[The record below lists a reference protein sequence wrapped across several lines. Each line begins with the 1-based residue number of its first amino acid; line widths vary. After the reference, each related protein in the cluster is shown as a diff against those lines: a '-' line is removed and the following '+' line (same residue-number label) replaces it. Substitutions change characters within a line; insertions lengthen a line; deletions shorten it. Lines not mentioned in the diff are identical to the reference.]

1 MFYPSPFEIKLLK
14 EQEIRERVQR
24 AESDR
29 IVLSIRPRHEP
40 LMSQLLR
47 RLLQS
52 AAQMR
57 LSMSKRADAPRPE
70 FRATRQSN
78 AVQ

>member
-1 MFYPSPFEIKLLK
+1 MYYVSLYEIKLLK
-14 EQEIRERVQR
+14 EQEICDRVQR

-29 IVLSIRPRHEP
+29 LIRSIRPRHE
-40 LMSQLLR
+40 LLVSQLLR
-47 RLLQS
+47 GLLWS

-57 LSMSKRADAPRPE
+57 LSMGKRSDAPRAE